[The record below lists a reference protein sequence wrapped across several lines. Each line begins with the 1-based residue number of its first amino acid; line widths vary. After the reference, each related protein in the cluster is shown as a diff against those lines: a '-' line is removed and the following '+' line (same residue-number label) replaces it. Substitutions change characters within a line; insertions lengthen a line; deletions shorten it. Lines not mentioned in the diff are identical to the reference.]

1 MDITFIEKNIV
12 ILGNF
17 KPSKYDKLFFIK
29 NDLIKEVD
37 FLENS
42 MFMTEISIIE
52 TNNFVINVTQQQIVI
67 SAKNPNEETTIQNI
81 ASAIIN
87 DDNNFIN
94 AIGYNFKWFMFIDND
109 LNNFT
114 KKLFYTPTNT
124 VINKHFNTDDTMYGY
139 YVSKDYEYSRLKLDI
154 KPLLVHQ
161 VDTNVKRNV
170 LNFDF
175 NFHIERN
182 SYSNE
187 ELSKLLLDYNKFE
200 NEAKLIITEHES

>member
-52 TNNFVINVTQQQIVI
+52 TNNFVINVTQQQIVV
-67 SAKNPNEETTIQNI
+67 SAKNPNEETTIQDI

-87 DDNNFIN
+87 DDNNYIN

>member
-81 ASAIIN
+81 ASAIII
-87 DDNNFIN
+87 DDNNYIT

>member
-87 DDNNFIN
+87 DDNNYIN

>member
-139 YVSKDYEYSRLKLDI
+139 YASKDYEYSRLKLDI

>member
-52 TNNFVINVTQQQIVI
+52 TNNFVINVTQQQIVV

-81 ASAIIN
+81 ASAIII
-87 DDNNFIN
+87 DDNNYIT